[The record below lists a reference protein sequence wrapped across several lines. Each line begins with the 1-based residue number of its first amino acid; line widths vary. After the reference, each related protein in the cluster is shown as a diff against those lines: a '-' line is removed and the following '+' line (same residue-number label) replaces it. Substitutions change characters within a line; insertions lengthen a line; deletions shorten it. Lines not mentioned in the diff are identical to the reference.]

1 MPLTHDLSLTVG
13 VSAQDVSIPHSPGQ
27 MPQWGESHVYPEIT
41 AGKDCGL
48 SEGNRAKL
56 HV

>member
-48 SEGNRAKL
+48 SEGNRSKL